1 MSTFGPSYDEWVDGA
16 RVRRQME
23 QIRDFM
29 LLGGWCTLAEISQE
43 LGAPEASASAQLR
56 HLRKTRFG
64 GYIVK
69 KRRRTSGTWEYRVLP
84 APPPGQIGLFERNA
98 WATDQR
104 SNGPTPPGIR

>member
-1 MSTFGPSYDEWVDGA
+1 MRALSPFGPAYDEWVDGA

-23 QIRDFM
+23 QIRDWM
-29 LLGGWCTLAEISQE
+29 LLGGWCTLAEISHE

-69 KRRRTSGTWEYRVLP
+69 KRRRRGGLWEYAVRPPLP
-84 APPPGQIGLFERNA
+84 PRQVEMFESGKCA
-98 WATDQR
+98 EAT
-104 SNGPTPPGIR
+104 T